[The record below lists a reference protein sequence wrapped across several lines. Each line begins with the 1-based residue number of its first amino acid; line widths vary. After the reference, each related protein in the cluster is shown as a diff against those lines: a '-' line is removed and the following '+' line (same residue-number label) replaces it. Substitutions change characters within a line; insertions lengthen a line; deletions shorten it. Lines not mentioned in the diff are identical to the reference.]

1 MITVVPGIDK
11 VLVVHEESDL
21 ASTIRD
27 IDAGCVILIAVIPSS
42 DVEATSSDDYEEID
56 GCYVFVV
63 KKSDRGNLTHDEY
76 LDELNGTQTIINAV
90 KLKLI
95 ELSADTDNCYN
106 PALFT
111 HLMHRLY
118 INGMH
123 TDPEYN
129 LLGCNGWGLSFKLK
143 TTGI

>member
-1 MITVVPGIDK
+1 MVSISTYKALWEYMITVVPGIDK

-95 ELSADTDNCYN
+95 ELSADNRPAMAAAKRANSQGCRPSWRAVPPNC
-106 PALFT
+106 
-111 HLMHRLY
+111 RLRF
-118 INGMH
+118 
-123 TDPEYN
+123 
-129 LLGCNGWGLSFKLK
+129 S
-143 TTGI
+143 